1 MPRACLW
8 PQLSHRLMSLEH
20 GLKSTSVTYALSA
33 KKKDGHRLHDRSIE
47 VSYDENQSVYAENQK
62 MLKTIHNRREG
73 RGNTR
78 QKGCERNAWLDKQI
92 MVTAK
97 ET

>member
-1 MPRACLW
+1 MAIGC
-8 PQLSHRLMSLEH
+8 
-20 GLKSTSVTYALSA
+20 TT
-33 KKKDGHRLHDRSIE
+33 E
-47 VSYDENQSVYAENQK
+47 VSRCSYDENQSVYAENQK

-92 MVTAK
+92 MVAAK